1 MVRGPQSNLLYG
13 PVSCRARMSW
23 GESQRHGPSP
33 QVLKGEVVVATLE
46 SGSYFG
52 EIAMLNDVLRT
63 SSVRVLDFCQLLVL
77 NRTEFDRYAAA
88 CCTACSPPSN
98 PIVGTAHGI
107 VVNARAFFSTDRATA
122 WPVHLGIDCSLHT

>member
-1 MVRGPQSNLLYG
+1 
-13 PVSCRARMSW
+13 MSW
-23 GESQRHGPSP
+23 RESPRHRVRSP

-63 SSVRVLDFCQLLVL
+63 SSVRVIDFCQLLVL

-88 CCTACSPPSN
+88 VPAAPH
-98 PIVGTAHGI
+98 A
-107 VVNARAFFSTDRATA
+107 ARHPT
-122 WPVHLGIDCSLHT
+122 P